1 MQKSTHLDFLSLA
14 IAPDERIT
22 HSNAPMLANLGCQFH
37 ERARQTAAVHLTID
51 RCVMAI
57 TG

>member
-1 MQKSTHLDFLSLA
+1 LA

-22 HSNAPMLANLGCQFH
+22 HSNARMLANLGCQFH
-37 ERARQTAAVHLTID
+37 EQARQMAAVDLAID

>member
-1 MQKSTHLDFLSLA
+1 LA

-22 HSNAPMLANLGCQFH
+22 HSNARMLANLGCQFH
-37 ERARQTAAVHLTID
+37 EQARQMAAIDLAID